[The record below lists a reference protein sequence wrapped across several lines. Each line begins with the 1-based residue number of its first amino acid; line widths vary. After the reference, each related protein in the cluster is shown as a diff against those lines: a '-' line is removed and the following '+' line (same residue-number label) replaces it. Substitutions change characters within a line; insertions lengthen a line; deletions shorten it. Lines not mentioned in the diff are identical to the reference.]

1 MWTALCSPFFIIV
14 RRCKTISET
23 VAINEQIRDR
33 EVRLVGESGE
43 QLGIMSA
50 RDAYLKAQEAGLDL
64 IKIAPNAK
72 PPVCKICD
80 FGKYKYEQLRRDKE
94 AKKRQKEIE
103 VKEIRISPN
112 IDENDLKTKA
122 NQARKFLEKGD
133 KVKITLRFHGRE
145 MSHLGSNTQIMTQFV
160 EILSDIALQEKA
172 PKMEGKSLSV
182 TLAQKK

>member
-1 MWTALCSPFFIIV
+1 MDCSVQSIFFIIV

-72 PPVCKICD
+72 PPVCKIWILENINTNS
-80 FGKYKYEQLRRDKE
+80 FAGTRE

-122 NQARKFLEKGD
+122 NQARKFLEK
-133 KVKITLRFHGRE
+133 VTRLRLRCV
-145 MSHLGSNTQIMTQFV
+145 S
-160 EILSDIALQEKA
+160 
-172 PKMEGKSLSV
+172 MEERCLI
-182 TLAQKK
+182 